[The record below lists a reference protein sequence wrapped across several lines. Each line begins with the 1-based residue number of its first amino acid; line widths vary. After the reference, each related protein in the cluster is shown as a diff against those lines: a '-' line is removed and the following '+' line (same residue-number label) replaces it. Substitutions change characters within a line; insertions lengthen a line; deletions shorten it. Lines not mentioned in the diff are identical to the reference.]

1 MSGAWREQPS
11 REPAEGW
18 THATLATDAL
28 PTTVMKPPRTNST
41 PDAMLSSPADIESAG
56 RSCMAI
62 LVLAAIIFLLL
73 CVWIGLR
80 STGVGQ

>member
-1 MSGAWREQPS
+1 VDARDGDNGRAPDGDEAIADELDADGA
-11 REPAEGW
+11 
-18 THATLATDAL
+18 
-28 PTTVMKPPRTNST
+28 
-41 PDAMLSSPADIESAG
+41 LSSPADIESAG

-73 CVWIGLR
+73 CVWLGLR